1 MVVVEQA
8 EVVIL
13 VMLKVVGG
21 LDGKRDDECDDQGL
35 WGSGYC
41 SSGWYIGMNWY
52 DVLDHCGGS
61 CAERKKE
68 RGRQRGTPE
77 ERTGLLL
84 LVSDRRML

>member
-1 MVVVEQA
+1 MVVVEGGGGDA
-8 EVVIL
+8 GN
-13 VMLKVVGG
+13 VGSGRG

-77 ERTGLLL
+77 ERTGF
-84 LVSDRRML
+84 LVSNRE